1 MNMNTVLVLNR
12 KLIKM
17 DNTQVY
23 NIVHIASGIYMT
35 GTIDDLI
42 IKACVIH
49 IQAQPSK
56 PLFKFV
62 NIN

>member
-1 MNMNTVLVLNR
+1 
-12 KLIKM
+12 M
-17 DNTQVY
+17 DNTHVY

-49 IQAQPSK
+49 IQSQPSN
-56 PLFKFV
+56 PMFKFV

>member
-1 MNMNTVLVLNR
+1 MVETM
-12 KLIKM
+12 
-17 DNTQVY
+17 VY

-49 IQAQPSK
+49 IQAQPAK
-56 PLFKFV
+56 PMFRFV
-62 NIN
+62 DSN